1 MQRKKREDI
10 TYSTDTSDRNIFLFQ
25 IQRVI
30 SLESMQ
36 ESADAIALSILRYA
50 IAEYWLILPR

>member
-10 TYSTDTSDRNIFLFQ
+10 TYSTDISDRNIFLFQ

-36 ESADAIALSILRYA
+36 ESADAIALSILRYM